1 MKNRWFLASL
11 ILPSGWLHAE
21 NAATNGAAVPI
32 EATSTPV
39 TRHLDGTEVRRLTPP
54 PAPGVHPRIF
64 FSPEDLPELRRL
76 ATQSP
81 ARKNAYEALR
91 KTVYVT
97 LDNPVTPEG
106 KILTLI
112 SEGKTPSDAQFAA
125 ASDLS
130 HQLALASIDAQIS
143 NDAERGKL
151 LGKILSAEGSYLLRT
166 WHRPKDPVG
175 LHNGWDSYLCLA
187 YDFLASWMSEEQRSP
202 VRKFIVKMMDGIN
215 IFTHDWPAHMRMWN
229 WAGLHVYQGWGT
241 LAIEGEEG
249 WNPKLWNQAKEV
261 ARDFCRYNIHESGS
275 LTEDLTYFTLGFQG
289 AGLVMM
295 ADAKRGGED
304 VWAEGS
310 NVGKL
315 RNHLV
320 NQLHPWGGEF
330 MSHADG
336 SGSGFYSAWTI
347 LKYMYP
353 TDPMIDWAWR
363 HRVGEDYG
371 NGGAGNDRGTR
382 EWLMVLFNTEHL
394 SKAVSPSE
402 MGLPTTYFCP
412 KRSYLVAR
420 SGWDTNALKLDFEAK
435 TDYPVVGHNHAD
447 ANNFTLA
454 ALGREW
460 ATEVG
465 YHAAA
470 GHLHNNV
477 LIDGRSES
485 PWPAPGGRWINLID
499 TPEVTLGVGDAE
511 HAYTWRWTDSGFG
524 VDNTPPT
531 DIDEKWELET
541 QPDVREFV
549 REQVESGKGRQS
561 IFEHHGPVLRG
572 LWNPVQKAFRT
583 AALVRGNHPY
593 VLMVDDIRKD
603 DSSHLYEW
611 AMHLPPD
618 LEIIRSGGNWV
629 DLGAREI
636 PADPKIKGDK
646 PKQDKRRLLVQ
657 VLNADHDSPA
667 DGMAIRIDQSSI
679 GNGAFDQ
686 GALHKRLLIPARTK
700 EPRFKILLYPHMEG
714 EAIPDILWNQEHDAV
729 SIKTPDQTDVWSFA
743 PAAEGRTAVALSRE
757 GRTIAVANSTPASP
771 EITTPGRFFT
781 GSTKVSFLLPGPGQE
796 IRYTLDESQ
805 PGPDSTFYAG
815 PFSLDK
821 TAVVKAITVARDWK
835 FGKEGTSPVTETKF
849 VRGEPMEP
857 VKVPDLEPGL
867 KASVHLGFWN
877 TLPDFTKLREEFTDG
892 VSSFI
897 FPPATP
903 GKGFGVV
910 IDGYIKVPADGVYT
924 FALRNDDAAKL
935 WIDGQEVV
943 DNDGAHVVRT
953 RTGEIALKA
962 GLHRIKVANCDMALA
977 LGTAKGD
984 GSWAFDVLWALPGAG
999 LSPVPE
1005 EILFRETGLAFSA
1018 PKPLSVSAVEKADTE
1033 PGLLYST
1040 FDRSGEKGTPAY
1052 FQTPPGRLRL
1062 STTASSVV
1070 PPDSDPGLLNV
1081 YEGYLRVRHPGTYAF
1096 RLPVAGLAELE
1107 IGGHVVSR
1115 IGLEGAD
1122 LSRAVELP
1130 EGLVSFRLKAGKLP
1144 EPLLWKGPGM
1154 DWQPLPSGDLVRSEG
1169 AVKVVRK
1176 GDLLGDWRASKF
1188 KEGKLVNLADSVAG
1202 PLPMPDGVQVVTD
1215 PAEGKVLRLDH
1226 APMVKLDPTGILANE
1241 LTVVI
1246 RFRSDK
1252 DASLFRYGY
1261 AHFGVFANIGGG
1273 NVSAAGGGLFRVA
1286 SSKGE
1291 KLRDGIWHTAA
1302 FTFGGSP
1309 VRGIKVYLDGEL
1321 QGEGRSKAPCLTDN
1335 LEFLKDFTG
1344 DLSFIRLYNRI
1355 LTEEE
1360 IKGMGSRK
1368 SKP

>member
-1 MKNRWFLASL
+1 MKIPRFLASL
-11 ILPSGWLHAE
+11 ILIPACLHAE
-21 NAATNGAAVPI
+21 GASTNPPVCSI
-32 EATSTPV
+32 EGTPPPV
-39 TRHLDGTEVRRLTPP
+39 TRHADGTEVRKLTPP

-64 FSPEDLPELRRL
+64 LSPEDLPELRRL
-76 ATQSP
+76 ATSSP
-81 ARKNAYEALR
+81 ARKNACEALR
-91 KTVYVT
+91 KTVRGT

-106 KILTLI
+106 KILVMI
-112 SEGKTPSDAQFAA
+112 SEGKTPTDAQFAA

-130 HQLALASIDAQIS
+130 HQLALAAIDAQVAD
-143 NDAERGKL
+143 NGERGKL
-151 LGKILSAEGSYLLRT
+151 LGRILSAEGAYLLRT

-187 YDFLASWMSEEQRSP
+187 YDFLAPWMPEEQRSP
-202 VRKFIVKMMDGIN
+202 VRKFIARMMDGIN

-229 WAGLHVYQGWGT
+229 WAGLHVYQGWGS

-275 LTEDLTYFTLGFQG
+275 LTEDLTYFSLGFQG

-310 NVGKL
+310 NAGKL
-315 RNHLV
+315 KNHLV

-336 SGSGFYSAWTI
+336 SGSGFYSTWTI

-363 HRVGEDYG
+363 QRVGEDYAT
-371 NGGAGNDRGTR
+371 GGAGNDRGTR

-394 SKAVSPSE
+394 PKGVPPSE
-402 MGLPTTYFCP
+402 MNLPTTYFCP
-412 KRSYLVAR
+412 KRGYLVAR
-420 SGWDTNALKLDFEAK
+420 SGWDTDALKLDFEAK

-447 ANNFTLA
+447 ANNFTLS

-470 GHLHNNV
+470 GPLHNNV

-485 PWPAPGGRWINLID
+485 PWPAPEGRWIDLVD
-499 TPEVTLGVGDAE
+499 TPEVTLGVSDAE
-511 HAYTWRWTDSGFG
+511 HAYTWRWTDSGYG

-572 LWNPVQKAFRT
+572 EWNPVQKAFRT
-583 AALVRGNHPY
+583 AALVRGQHPY

-618 LEIIRSGGNWV
+618 LEIIKSGGNWV

-636 PADPKIKGDK
+636 PADPKVRGDK

-657 VLNADHDSPA
+657 VLNADLDSQA
-667 DGMAIRIDQSSI
+667 DAMAIRIDQSSI
-679 GNGAFDQ
+679 GNRAFDQ
-686 GALHKRLLIPARTK
+686 GALHKRLLISARSK
-700 EPRFKILLYPHMEG
+700 EPRFKILLYPHREG
-714 EAIPDILWNQEHDAV
+714 EPLPDVLWNQEHDAV
-729 SIKTPDQTDVWSFA
+729 SIRTPGQEDLWTFA
-743 PAAEGRTAVALSRE
+743 PAAGGRTAMALERD
-757 GRTIAVANSTPASP
+757 GKTLVTAKATPPSP
-771 EITTPGRFFT
+771 EITTPGRLFT
-781 GSTKVSFLLPGPGQE
+781 AGTKVSFRLPGPGQE
-796 IRYTLDESQ
+796 IRYTLDGSR

-815 PFSLDK
+815 PFSLDQ
-821 TAVVKAITVARDWK
+821 TTVVKAVTVARDWK
-835 FGKEGTSPVTETKF
+835 FGKEGSSPVTEEKF
-849 VRGEPMEP
+849 TRAEPGDP
-857 VKVPDLEPGL
+857 VKAPDLEPGL
-867 KASVHLGFWN
+867 KASVHTGFWN
-877 TLPDFTKLREEFTDG
+877 NLPDFNGLKAEFTDG
-892 VSSFI
+892 VDSFV

-903 GKGFGVV
+903 GKGFGVLLE
-910 IDGYIKVPADGVYT
+910 GYIRVPADGVYT

-935 WIDGQEVV
+935 WIDDRLVV

-953 RTGEIALKA
+953 RSGEIALKE
-962 GLHRIKVANCDMALA
+962 GLHRIKAANCDMALA

-999 LSPVPE
+999 LTPVPE
-1005 EILFRETGLAFSA
+1005 EILFREKGLPFTA
-1018 PKPLSVSAVEKADTE
+1018 PKPLAVQAVGKTDTE
-1033 PGLLYST
+1033 PGLLHST
-1040 FDRSGEKGTPAY
+1040 FDRSVEKGSPSY
-1052 FQTPPGRLRL
+1052 FETPPGKLRL
-1062 STTASSVV
+1062 STAVRSII

-1081 YEGYLRVRHPGTYAF
+1081 HEGYLRVRHPGIYAF

-1107 IGGHVVSR
+1107 IGGQPVAR
-1115 IGLEGAD
+1115 IGLEGSD

-1130 EGLVSFRLKAGKLP
+1130 AGLVSFRLKAGKLP

-1154 DWQPLPSGDLVRSEG
+1154 DWQPVPAADLLRKAG
-1169 AVKVVRK
+1169 AVKTIRQ

-1188 KEGKLVNLADSVAG
+1188 KGGKLVNQADSVAG
-1202 PLPMPDGVQVVTD
+1202 PIPMPDGVQLVAD
-1215 PAEGKVLRLDH
+1215 PAEGNVLRLDH
-1226 APMVKLDPTGILANE
+1226 SPVIRLDPTGILANE

-1246 RFRSDK
+1246 RFKSDK

-1261 AHFGVFANIGGG
+1261 AHFGIFANIAGG
-1273 NVSAAGGGLFRVA
+1273 NVSAAGGGLFNVA
-1286 SSKGE
+1286 ASKGE
-1291 KLRDGIWHTAA
+1291 KLRDGKWHTAA

-1321 QGEGRSKAPCLTDN
+1321 QGEGRSKSPCLTDN
-1335 LEFLKDFTG
+1335 LELLKDFTG

-1360 IKGMGSRK
+1360 IRATDPGKRN
-1368 SKP
+1368 P